1 MEKEEEEGREKARE
15 ERLKVW
21 DWEEKLNQIKMGRK
35 VIRKGVRKT
44 LLKYGVGGRVK
55 RFCGWFRIV

>member
-15 ERLKVW
+15 ERLKVR

-44 LLKYGVGGRVK
+44 
-55 RFCGWFRIV
+55 